1 MKYLFFGQFTNS
13 NLYLDRSL
21 NEDANLYV
29 MIIKI
34 YNIVD
39 FPQKSESTFRVKFN
53 LFLVVT
59 ISH

>member
-1 MKYLFFGQFTNS
+1 MKYLFFGKFTNS

-53 LFLVVT
+53 LFLVET